1 MSIRNECR
9 SEENFRLT
17 KRFRPSIRCQHENKL
32 NDEICLA
39 DGFMECVH
47 CERICCLK
55 HITEHQNEL
64 KQIRDQL
71 VEQADEIFL
80 SLTDLQSADNRQEL
94 RIAVD
99 LWKKRMLKK
108 IERNYSKLL
117 GEKEKTET
125 KCFFNRIDFLFSE
138 EIEGAFV
145 TVTSNFET
153 KKKHLVETFES
164 QISTKL
170 ENLSN
175 KSDFYPHELDDL
187 RSSLKQMTSR
197 IEQSQT
203 SMINIHFGSN
213 VLSMVDDDENS
224 LLDDEE
230 DFQIPKIVI
239 ENRPDVEQIV
249 NRPFFQ
255 LFQIEFEENS
265 IGNRFLYDL
274 SNKEVNF
281 SCRFSRSF
289 SFRYS
294 NFSC

>member
-64 KQIRDQL
+64 KQIRDQF

-94 RIAVD
+94 RIAAD

-117 GEKEKTET
+117 GEKEKKNKT
-125 KCFFNRIDFLFSE
+125 FFC
-138 EIEGAFV
+138 
-145 TVTSNFET
+145 
-153 KKKHLVETFES
+153 FES
-164 QISTKL
+164 
-170 ENLSN
+170 
-175 KSDFYPHELDDL
+175 
-187 RSSLKQMTSR
+187 
-197 IEQSQT
+197 
-203 SMINIHFGSN
+203 
-213 VLSMVDDDENS
+213 
-224 LLDDEE
+224 
-230 DFQIPKIVI
+230 
-239 ENRPDVEQIV
+239 
-249 NRPFFQ
+249 
-255 LFQIEFEENS
+255 
-265 IGNRFLYDL
+265 NRFLFL
-274 SNKEVNF
+274 QKKSKE
-281 SCRFSRSF
+281 RFSRLHRTLKRRKKVSLKLLKVKF
-289 SFRYS
+289 QR
-294 NFSC
+294 N